1 MAAISEESRITHR
14 RVTIQSNLERSA
26 WMFMRMSGIALL
38 ILAVG
43 HMVIQHVLNSTANLT
58 IQFVA
63 AQWNSWGWKAYDLLL
78 LAFAFT
84 HGINGLRQVL
94 EEYVHNQSAMKWI
107 TYILAAFIV
116 VTLLW
121 AGYAIFNFD
130 ATPFLD

>member
-1 MAAISEESRITHR
+1 
-14 RVTIQSNLERSA
+14 
-26 WMFMRMSGIALL
+26 MRMSGIALL